1 MPSFATRVRCVRSNR
16 AETVGGEID
25 SLKPEFLDK
34 TKHMPPES
42 SSDVKFE
49 IGHVWFSAIV
59 VTRKLLIN
67 DALQTRL
74 QKAGLTATGK

>member
-1 MPSFATRVRCVRSNR
+1 
-16 AETVGGEID
+16 
-25 SLKPEFLDK
+25 
-34 TKHMPPES
+34 MPPES